1 MQIISKSIQGDFPMK
16 RRILIVVVILSL
28 VFAVAPASASAAPC
42 DYWATRFWLA
52 MAANNPGEAN
62 FAYGMWLG
70 CTIRTIGGY
79 PA

>member
-1 MQIISKSIQGDFPMK
+1 MK
-16 RRILIVVVILSL
+16 RRILIAVVILSL
-28 VFAVAPASASAAPC
+28 VVAIAPTSASAAPC

-52 MAANNPGEAN
+52 MASNNPQGAD
-62 FAYGMWLG
+62 FYYGMWLG